1 MHKQVHTEPAIVTF
15 PLLLE
20 PAELQARLAEPNLQV
35 VDLCQAEQYARAH
48 IPCAVHLD
56 YSRLVLSRPPVTG
69 LLPSMDYM
77 HTLFSSLGLRSEA
90 YIVAYDDE
98 GGGRAARLLWSLAAC
113 GHARYALLNGGLQA
127 WVNEGHPLEHR
138 PVAPQLSEY
147 PVNYHPEVVAE
158 RDYIMARLG
167 DANTRLLDC
176 RTPKEYQGEEKRAA
190 RTGHIPGAINI
201 DWTEAIDT
209 TRNLRLKSRDALLSR
224 LKSVDITAD
233 KEVIT
238 YCQTHHRSAHTW
250 LMLKSLGFKNVR
262 GYPGSWS
269 EWGNMP
275 DTPIE
280 SGPRNRA

>member
-1 MHKQVHTEPAIVTF
+1 
-15 PLLLE
+15 
-20 PAELQARLAEPNLQV
+20 
-35 VDLCQAEQYARAH
+35 
-48 IPCAVHLD
+48 
-56 YSRLVLSRPPVTG
+56 
-69 LLPSMDYM
+69 MDYM
-77 HTLFSSLGLRSEA
+77 HTLFSSLGLRFEA

-113 GHARYALLNGGLQA
+113 GHERYALLNGGLQA

-138 PVAPQLSEY
+138 AIAPQPSDY

-176 RTPKEYQGEEKRAA
+176 RTPKEYQGGEKRAA
-190 RTGHIPGAINI
+190 RAGHIRGAINI

-209 TRNLRLKSRDALLSR
+209 MCNLRLKPRDALLSR

-250 LMLKSLGFKNVR
+250 LMLKYLGFKNVR

-280 SGPRNRA
+280 SGPGNRA